1 MYHNSRYCSDR
12 PNVDKVLNERLN
24 FIAQHCVEEKLRKDF
39 KTNSILATKT
49 MTDLFCSM
57 EEVFYKKFITED
69 NSDYCFKDNEAIVTH
84 CEQNSFDVRTDGTAT
99 QKEFVLPEFLSGRV
113 CK

>member
-1 MYHNSRYCSDR
+1 
-12 PNVDKVLNERLN
+12 
-24 FIAQHCVEEKLRKDF
+24 
-39 KTNSILATKT
+39 

-69 NSDYCFKDNEAIVTH
+69 NSDYCSKDNEAIVTH